1 MSSALETEGVVGQS
15 AVMHDLSRLVERVAN
30 TRATL
35 LIRGESGTGKEL
47 IARAIH
53 QLSNRKDNAF
63 VTVDCTNIPANLME
77 SELFGHERGAFT
89 DASTS
94 KKGLLEIAGGGTVF
108 LDEIGLM
115 PLELQAKIL
124 NVLETQRFRRVG
136 GTVEIQVDVR
146 FLAATNE
153 DLESAV
159 QDGRFRDDL
168 YHRLN
173 VVPIEAP
180 ALRTRGED
188 VRLIADHVLAE
199 YTRTHGTGARRLGES
214 AQLLLSAYAWPGNVR
229 ELRHAPSSWWAMTVT
244 WRPQWCRRPVTR

>member
-15 AVMHDLSRLVERVAN
+15 TVMHDLSRLVERVAN

-53 QLSNRKDNAF
+53 QLSNRRDNAF

-94 KKGLLEIAGGGTVF
+94 KQGLLEIADGGTVL

-136 GTVEIQVDVR
+136 GTIEIQVDVR

-153 DLESAV
+153 ELEAAV
-159 QDGRFRDDL
+159 EEGRFRGDL
-168 YHRLN
+168 YH
-173 VVPIEAP
+173 A
-180 ALRTRGED
+180 
-188 VRLIADHVLAE
+188 
-199 YTRTHGTGARRLGES
+199 
-214 AQLLLSAYAWPGNVR
+214 
-229 ELRHAPSSWWAMTVT
+229 
-244 WRPQWCRRPVTR
+244 